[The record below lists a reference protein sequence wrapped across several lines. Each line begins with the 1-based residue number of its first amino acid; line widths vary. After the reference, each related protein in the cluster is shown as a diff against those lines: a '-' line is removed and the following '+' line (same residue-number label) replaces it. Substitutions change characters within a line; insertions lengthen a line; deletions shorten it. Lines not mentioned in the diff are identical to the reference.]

1 MYYDKKTMKTIS
13 GKINW
18 IDILNPTKKDVDHL
32 RAAYRFHPIIL
43 DELLMASAHSR
54 VESYDDYLYMTYH
67 LPIYDPAAKTSRRA
81 EVDFL
86 ITRDTVITVH
96 YEPLEPLEGLEES
109 LNANEEFSA
118 RVLGKNT
125 AVLTYHIV
133 QTLINFSLRQLRHIE
148 NNIQSVSGD
157 IFKSKERRLLER
169 ISYIKRDVLDYHI
182 ISRPQR
188 ILLDSLRRAG
198 EKYWGKESDI
208 YLNDLSGDNEK
219 IQFRIEN
226 YLEIV
231 ESLEETNAQLL
242 NAKMN
247 RSMQTFTVLAF
258 FTFPLVLYT
267 SVFSIANRTTDFWL
281 GFAIVAFVTIIIPL
295 ILLKRGKL

>member
-1 MYYDKKTMKTIS
+1 METIS
-13 GKINW
+13 GTVKW
-18 IDILNPTKKDVDHL
+18 IDILNPTKKDVEHL
-32 RAAYRFHPIIL
+32 RSSYRFHPIIL
-43 DELLMASAHSR
+43 DELLITSAHSR

-67 LPIYDPAAKTSRRA
+67 LPVYDAALKTSRRA

-86 ITRDTVITVH
+86 ITNDAVITVH
-96 YEPLEPLEGLEES
+96 YEQLEPLETLTGT
-109 LNANEEFSA
+109 LNASEEFSE

-125 AVLTYHIV
+125 AVLTYHIL
-133 QTLINFSLRQLRHIE
+133 QSLIAFSLRQLRHVE
-148 NNIQSVSGD
+148 NNIRSVSGD
-157 IFKSKERRLLER
+157 IFKGKESRLLER

-198 EKYWGKESDI
+198 EKYWGKESEI

-226 YLEIV
+226 YLEVI
-231 ESLEETNAQLL
+231 ESLEETNAQIL

-267 SVFSIANRTTDFWL
+267 SVFAISDRSADFWL
-281 GFAIVAFVTIIIPL
+281 GFAMVAFATIVIPL
-295 ILLKRGKL
+295 VLLKRGKL